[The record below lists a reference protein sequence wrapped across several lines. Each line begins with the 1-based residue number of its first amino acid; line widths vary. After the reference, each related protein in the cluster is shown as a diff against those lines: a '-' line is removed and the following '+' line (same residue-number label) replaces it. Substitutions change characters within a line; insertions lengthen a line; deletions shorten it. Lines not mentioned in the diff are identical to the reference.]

1 MQTHAMAAFQ
11 AIPYQTPPDTP
22 AVPSQVIDSPNVS
35 YHNQTPYHMF
45 PPQPANSFMPM
56 IYWSAPSAF
65 PSSPYANTYGYR
77 PFPSTANYISI
88 HHQPYYSHPSLCS
101 PIPKVPEKNEKN
113 EVILKES
120 DIDSDS
126 SSSSTETKVPLL
138 S

>member
-1 MQTHAMAAFQ
+1 
-11 AIPYQTPPDTP
+11 
-22 AVPSQVIDSPNVS
+22 
-35 YHNQTPYHMF
+35 
-45 PPQPANSFMPM
+45 M

-88 HHQPYYSHPSLCS
+88 HHQPYYSHPSMCS
-101 PIPKVPEKNEKN
+101 LIPKVPEKNEKN
-113 EVILKES
+113 EVTLKES